1 MACELYPNKAVLKKM
16 CCVIKNKAEVFVLIL
31 EDVYFRAKNIAR
43 HKKIILFFK
52 KAVISLRGCNKQL
65 LF

>member
-1 MACELYPNKAVLKKM
+1 MAFELYPNKAVLKKM

-43 HKKIILFFK
+43 HKKIILFF
-52 KAVISLRGCNKQL
+52 
-65 LF
+65 

>member
-1 MACELYPNKAVLKKM
+1 M

-52 KAVISLRGCNKQL
+52 AVISLRGYNKQL
-65 LF
+65 FF